1 MLTTVKLLPR
11 RVPADCKAEIH
22 RFGEAQQA
30 GPGILRRICVHCSHV
45 SIDLT
50 AQDSFPE
57 LSLFTDRSGTTPAA
71 K

>member
-1 MLTTVKLLPR
+1 MLTNVKRLQR
-11 RVPADCKAEIH
+11 RVPAECKAGMH

-50 AQDSFPE
+50 AQDPMPE
-57 LSLFTDRSGTTPAA
+57 LSLFTDRSGTTPAP